1 MKYLLLVFLLLGAS
15 LMAKPP
21 FLSQGYIPHYTKKI
35 AKNWDNDFLEL
46 TDEQRVKLIKVRKNT
61 MKSLGNLKAKLEPLE
76 QKLADKI
83 VSGTPPKQ
91 LRNLVKQIAKYKEA
105 ATMVHLRCVYNT
117 QKILTKDQLDLLP
130 SL

>member
-1 MKYLLLVFLLLGAS
+1 MKYLLLVFLLLATS

-35 AKNWDNDFLEL
+35 AKNWDNDFLDL
-46 TDEQRVKLIKVRKNT
+46 TAEQKTKLIKVRKDT
-61 MKSLGNLKAKLEPLE
+61 MKAIGNLKTKLQPLE
-76 QKLADKI
+76 QELADKVI
-83 VSGTPPKQ
+83 SGVPPKQ

-105 ATMVHLRCVYNT
+105 ATMVHLRCVSNT
-117 QKILTKDQLDLLP
+117 QKILTKEQLDLLP

>member
-1 MKYLLLVFLLLGAS
+1 MKYLLLVFLLLATS

-35 AKNWDNDFLEL
+35 AKNWDNDFLDL
-46 TDEQRVKLIKVRKNT
+46 TAEQKTKLIKVRKDT
-61 MKSLGNLKAKLEPLE
+61 MKAIGNLKTKLQPLE
-76 QKLADKI
+76 QELADKV
-83 VSGTPPKQ
+83 VSGVPPKQ

-105 ATMVHLRCVYNT
+105 ATMVHLRCVSNT
-117 QKILTKDQLDLLP
+117 QKILTKEQLDLLP